1 MDAARPWGEPPGWH
15 KFFGHSSAFIKAF
28 SYLPAGKG
36 VGRGRLLSLRPQQP
50 FRNFFVILVVLRK
63 HYRGLFTG
71 MSQAFPGVGISAKC
85 GGDGRLTKAQK
96 IVGRN
101 TWTEPQD
108 PDNSALSAGSGL
120 AITASLLVLAEAAAR
135 GKAAEAQEGRV
146 CSAPSSVISGGL
158 E

>member
-1 MDAARPWGEPPGWH
+1 
-15 KFFGHSSAFIKAF
+15 
-28 SYLPAGKG
+28 
-36 VGRGRLLSLRPQQP
+36 VGCSQGC
-50 FRNFFVILVVLRK
+50 RK
-63 HYRGLFTG
+63 R
-71 MSQAFPGVGISAKC
+71 SQGSVSQRKC